1 MVDGIGWQDVASAL
15 AALMVP
21 VAGAVWVRVSGDL
34 ARVSAG
40 LVEVAKI
47 VHGHQIR
54 LDYIEERR
62 SDG

>member
-1 MVDGIGWQDVASAL
+1 MVEAIGWQDVASGL

-40 LVEVAKI
+40 LVEVAKL
-47 VHGHQIR
+47 VHGHGIR
-54 LDYIEERR
+54 LDYIEREKA
-62 SDG
+62 DG